1 LYRREGH
8 RRYRA
13 PRLVYRHHSGNR
25 SDRTTVRALMPIV
38 FGGVLISFLVL
49 FGVLGLIALHRASL
63 PLVRG
68 LFGGWAEQRGF
79 RRWFLRA
86 IGLDALANAIAWVVH
101 RVRQAVANAAAA
113 NLDAVTLWLRGL
125 SGVAHYT
132 YKELGDGWTHYA
144 DSWSLFRHH
153 TLPRVVHT
161 AVAPAAH

>member
-1 LYRREGH
+1 
-8 RRYRA
+8 
-13 PRLVYRHHSGNR
+13 
-25 SDRTTVRALMPIV
+25 MPIV

-101 RVRQAVANAAAA
+101 RVRQAAQQLDCLCRGRTPKSRSTARDGPGDCGAVEMRVIALQFLEPARELYTPPVQGVSVLLADHAPDLLDSRA
-113 NLDAVTLWLRGL
+113 NLTIRR
-125 SGVAHYT
+125 
-132 YKELGDGWTHYA
+132 LG
-144 DSWSLFRHH
+144 
-153 TLPRVVHT
+153 
-161 AVAPAAH
+161 